1 MARVRVAAQSRV
13 VPQLLSVPELAKLL
27 QVPVATIYRWRYR
40 GEGPEPIRVGR
51 HLRYDP
57 ADVAAWL
64 EGQKVASASRYR
76 RGA

>member
-1 MARVRVAAQSRV
+1 MARVRVPGASRV
-13 VPQLLSVPELAKLL
+13 VPKLLSVPELAELL
-27 QVPVATIYRWRYR
+27 QVPVGTIYRWRHR

-51 HLRYDP
+51 LLRYDP

-64 EGQKVASASRYR
+64 EGRKVTSASRYR